1 MTENKIIIKCENNN
15 KKIEL
20 ELPANTLLLKHALN
34 NLGYK
39 KTISKRKIAYPVSRL
54 PSKISYDLYENKKFR
69 KLFQLLN
76 KKFVEWYY
84 LRTDIENIRY
94 LEDKSNQDH
103 DRISLDQW
111 KKRCYT
117 AFEKVHKNNIQFIII
132 HILGAISLDEQK
144 FLVESIY
151 HQLQPIPITVF
162 HTDVSSSVTLVEAIL
177 FGAELIKVEDE

>member
-1 MTENKIIIKCENNN
+1 MNNDKITIKYENNS

-20 ELPANTLLLKHALN
+20 ELPANIKLLRHTLN
-34 NLGYK
+34 TLGYK
-39 KTISKRKIAYPVSRL
+39 KNISKRKTTYPASKL
-54 PSKISYDLYENKKFR
+54 PSKISYDLYENKKFQ
-69 KLFQLLN
+69 KLFPLLN
-76 KKFVEWYY
+76 KKFIEWHY

-94 LEDKSNQDH
+94 LEEKPNQDH

-117 AFEKVHKNNIQFIII
+117 AFEKVHKKNIQFIII

-151 HQLQPIPITVF
+151 HQLQPIPITTF
-162 HTDVSSSVTLVEAIL
+162 HTDVRSSVTLVEVIL
-177 FGAELIKVEDE
+177 FGEDLLKVEDE